1 MLSLLR
7 PGWKSDAGLLFTV
20 LVWGV
25 NFAVVKAAL
34 AVMHP
39 HAMNAFRFTVSV
51 AVLGAL
57 YAWQVRRTGRPFLA
71 PLRAHGRSIFALGLL
86 GYLFYQLCFIVG
98 IDRTSAGNA
107 ALIMASAPLWT
118 ALLGFAFKL
127 EVLSRTSWLG
137 LLLSLAG
144 TAVVV
149 AAGTGPIRFGSE
161 ALVGNGLM
169 LAASVLWG
177 AYTAFNKP
185 VLSRG
190 VSATA
195 LTFLGLLFAL
205 PFLYG
210 IAIPYWGSIRW
221 DEVDAWVWLAIGFSG
236 GLSTGLVVVIWNG
249 AIQRTGSSNTAV
261 YGNLV
266 PLVAVVAGVV
276 LLDERIAVGQI
287 VGGALIIG
295 GLVVMRRGRRGG
307 GRREEGKKGRG
318 GEEKRGR
325 GVEEENGVNGWS
337 GKNGKERELT
347 AKS

>member
-1 MLSLLR
+1 MPLPSR
-7 PGWKSDAGLLFTV
+7 SDWKSELGLLFTV
-20 LVWGV
+20 AVWGL
-25 NFAVVKAAL
+25 NFAILKAAL

-51 AVLGAL
+51 VVLGAL
-57 YAWQVRRTGRPFLA
+57 YAWQVRRTGRPFWA
-71 PLRAHGRSIFALGLL
+71 PLRQHGRAIFALGLL
-86 GYLFYQLCFIVG
+86 GYLFYQLSFIVG

-127 EVLSRTSWLG
+127 EALSRTSWLG
-137 LLLSLAG
+137 LGLSLAG
-144 TAVVV
+144 TAIVVV
-149 AAGTGPIRFGSE
+149 AGTGPIRLGGE
-161 ALVGNGLM
+161 TLVGNAIM
-169 LAASVLWG
+169 LGASVLWG

-210 IAIPYWGSIRW
+210 IAVPYWGSVRW
-221 DEVDAWVWLAIGFSG
+221 EAMDAWVWLAILYSG

-266 PLVAVVAGVV
+266 PLVAVIAGVV
-276 LLDERIAVGQI
+276 LLDERIAPGQV
-287 VGGALIIG
+287 VGGVLLIG
-295 GLVVMRRGRRGG
+295 GLVTMRRGRRGG
-307 GRREEGKKGRG
+307 G
-318 GEEKRGR
+318 
-325 GVEEENGVNGWS
+325 GVEEEKGRGEEGEYGRFGEYGEEGQNGKS
-337 GKNGKERELT
+337 GKNGEGRELI